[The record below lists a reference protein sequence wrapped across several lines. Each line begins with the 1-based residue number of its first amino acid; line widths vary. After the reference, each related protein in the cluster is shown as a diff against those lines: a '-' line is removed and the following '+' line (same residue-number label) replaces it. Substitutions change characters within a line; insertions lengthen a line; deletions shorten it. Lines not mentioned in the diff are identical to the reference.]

1 MFYLCAVTAQLICAF
16 VVAYAKS
23 RIFHDSTRIIL
34 KLVVSFQAMDSK
46 ESMMKL
52 LEENADFGS
61 NLQHA
66 YKQGELQDKETFMV
80 IQLISVLLI
89 DFDSSSV
96 TSNCL
101 ALPFLKM

>member
-1 MFYLCAVTAQLICAF
+1 MITFSKDF
-16 VVAYAKS
+16 
-23 RIFHDSTRIIL
+23 F
-34 KLVVSFQAMDSK
+34 KLLFQAMNSK

-80 IQLISVLLI
+80 ILLVSI
-89 DFDSSSV
+89 LF
-96 TSNCL
+96 
-101 ALPFLKM
+101 